1 MYVSESVS
9 KLNLIKVGVSLQ
21 TNVPQVAPEL
31 QSLQNE
37 MSQLQMELNQL
48 ESQVSQLK
56 AQQESGNQ
64 RKMINSMKNYI
75 IIIYIYKI
83 YTNNILFINFQAVVW
98 SVLYRLKLNKAQKL

>member
-64 RKMINSMKNYI
+64 RKMKNSLENL
-75 IIIYIYKI
+75 YK
-83 YTNNILFINFQAVVW
+83 LFINEKYYY
-98 SVLYRLKLNKAQKL
+98 S